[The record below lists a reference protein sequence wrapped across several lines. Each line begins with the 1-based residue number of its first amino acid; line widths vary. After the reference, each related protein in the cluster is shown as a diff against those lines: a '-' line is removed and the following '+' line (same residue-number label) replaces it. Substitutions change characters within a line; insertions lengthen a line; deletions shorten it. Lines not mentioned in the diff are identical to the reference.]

1 MLVNDIPMV
10 LIFVSDVKRS
20 VEWYQQALELP
31 VLYQDDGFAS
41 LQIGSQRLAVHSSEA
56 AGGNLRAGSIP
67 VLGVDDYQQAK
78 ATLEQRGCEFHFEN
92 QTPNAMFGSFSDPD
106 GNPLQIMQSLV
117 AE

>member
-1 MLVNDIPMV
+1 MLVNEIPMV

-20 VEWYQQALELP
+20 VEWYRETLELP

-41 LQIGSQRLAVHSSEA
+41 LQIGGQRLAVHSSEA
-56 AGGNLRAGSIP
+56 AGGNPRAGSVP
-67 VLGVDDYQQAK
+67 VLGVDDYQAAK

-92 QTPNAMFGSFSDPD
+92 QTPNAIFGSFADPD
-106 GNPLQIMQSLV
+106 DNPLQIMQSLA